1 MGGSRREGKNG
12 VRVLREG
19 APDAGSL
26 PSLMTIKKY
35 ICTPKRA
42 VLNVSFPC
50 FRVGRGRVTEQR
62 GEGGGEGRRALAGMM
77 MGHRTP

>member
-50 FRVGRGRVTEQR
+50 FRVGRGRVTEQT
-62 GEGGGEGRRALAGMM
+62 EGGGGGGTKGGVRWPE
-77 MGHRTP
+77 